1 MERDRI
7 VGENVR
13 LLLNEH
19 EMSIDAFAKQMGY
32 SFLDAQKLLDGRLF
46 VSQDDLEDIGHLFKI
61 RVEDLMTL
69 REAEAYTGQG
79 FMHYMKRFNK
89 AENEEK
95 VRDIFDMYCD
105 LKESIM

>member
-7 VGENVR
+7 VGDNVR

-19 EMSIDAFAKQMGY
+19 KMSIDTFAEQLGY

-46 VSQDDLEDIGHLFKI
+46 VSQNDLEDISQLLGVKS
-61 RVEDLMTL
+61 EDLTTL
-69 REAEAYTGQG
+69 REREAYTGQG
-79 FMHYMKRFNK
+79 FMHYMKNFNK
-89 AENEEK
+89 AENEQK
-95 VRDIFDMYCD
+95 IRDIFDMYCD